1 MGAANSND
9 NDFSDGDDMNNEDQ
23 FGAEFPHLGN
33 YEAVSEEHKAGRDS
47 ADNDEFGDFH
57 YDFESSEPQF

>member
-33 YEAVSEEHKAGRDS
+33 NLNELESEEQKRDS

-57 YDFESSEPQF
+57 YDFENAEP

>member
-33 YEAVSEEHKAGRDS
+33 NINELESEEQKRDS
-47 ADNDEFGDFH
+47 ADNDEFGDFN
-57 YDFESSEPQF
+57 YDFENAEP